1 VFIVCVIISGKE
13 MILMTIADLLT
24 GSYWRKFAG
33 LPMFSSPKESQ
44 KGIG

>member
-13 MILMTIADLLT
+13 MILMTIADLHT
-24 GSYWRKFAG
+24 GSDWRRFAV
-33 LPMFSSPKESQ
+33 LPMFSSQKKSK